1 MTFLLAVPE
10 DPLKCASVP
19 HPHPRV
25 REAASGGKGLCLG
38 GKRPGLKSQQLFL
51 NNSRLTGSRGAV
63 RTRVDFR
70 ATSLPAG
77 RDSRSVVSS
86 PGPRENSEGAH
97 HGRAMAGS
105 AAAPTD
111 KVQLPRPPS
120 HPFGPGP
127 MPTTWVRPRPVG
139 KTTPIPIAPPLC
151 SSAPSFWWGRPSTQP
166 RLLAPAHPRS
176 LAPRPHSTGPAWVRR
191 WGWGILAP
199 GGPQAPL
206 EGLKK

>member
-111 KVQLPRPPS
+111 NQSPAAKTTQSPFWPRANANHLGQAPPS
-120 HPFGPGP
+120 RQDH
-127 MPTTWVRPRPVG
+127 
-139 KTTPIPIAPPLC
+139 AHSHC
-151 SSAPSFWWGRPSTQP
+151 
-166 RLLAPAHPRS
+166 PA
-176 LAPRPHSTGPAWVRR
+176 LVF
-191 WGWGILAP
+191 
-199 GGPQAPL
+199 
-206 EGLKK
+206 